1 MRKIVDLKNVDTQ
14 ELVYPA
20 THSDAVLMPDGKTV
34 TEAIAN
40 TAGGGG
46 SSSESGSVLINV
58 TASGEY
64 ALANGVANYVTFEM
78 VDAECAFTFADAPTA
93 EDILAGA
100 WAEYKLYFQY
110 SGAVISLP
118 LGVVWS
124 ESCGMPIFENGYLYE
139 LSFVPIVL
147 NVGVRWLGIW
157 SKTTDKNTITIEF
170 ANDEYSDGYT
180 LTASAPVTSDI
191 TFFFDNGLQLEMLQ
205 GETYVETSISGMA
218 MPSMILGEQSGSQ
231 VADDYNI
238 YKIVDKT

>member
-1 MRKIVDLKNVDTQ
+1 MTRRIVDLKDVNTQ

-40 TAGGGG
+40 AGGGG
-46 SSSESGSVLINV
+46 GDGAVSVHINV
-58 TASGEY
+58 DSSGEY
-64 ALANGVANYVTFEM
+64 ALTKDVANYVTFEM

-124 ESCGMPIFENGYLYE
+124 ESCGMPIFENGYIYE
-139 LSFVPIVL
+139 FSFVPIAL
-147 NVGVRWLGIW
+147 NIGVRWLGIW
-157 SKTTDKNTITIEF
+157 NKTTDKNTITIEF

-191 TFFFDNGLQLEMLQ
+191 TFMFETGFLLEMLQ
-205 GETYVETSISGMA
+205 GETYVETSSSNMGM
-218 MPSMILGEQSGSQ
+218 PIMILGEQGGDQ

-238 YKIVDKT
+238 YKLVDKTT